1 MELLPLKSSMGP
13 PFLFPLSRIK
23 PLILH
28 IMYRV
33 ALRAGNQET
42 IGHFCVTTTEHLT
55 EPWKGNVLYLFVSGT
70 SVYDHFFLASY
81 KAGYH
86 GRGSGGWGGGICRKS
101 CSVCGIHKAERG
113 TGNDKDKISSKESP
127 LVTS

>member
-86 GRGSGGWGGGICRKS
+86 GRGSGGGWGGGSVDKAAQFVASTKQREEQEMTRTKYPLKS
-101 CSVCGIHKAERG
+101 H
-113 TGNDKDKISSKESP
+113 
-127 LVTS
+127 L